1 MRLHELLTEAK
12 VKIKPPFQDKTGA
25 WRVRITG
32 SDGVAR
38 TYKQTFQSKEAANK
52 FISSLGSP
60 KSNQNS
66 VPKPNIGSTDDFKK
80 GVSQGRSA
88 VRNFFKTNSDEPLY
102 SSERFKRSLESVSAN
117 AELSNDQT
125 KILQALARQIK
136 MPESQ
141 KGSLNTDHVTAKQVV
156 DAVNRTLQ
164 ANKAAP
170 DDAVTI
176 ERFIRRLK

>member
-1 MRLHELLTEAK
+1 MKFYEIITEAK

-25 WRVRITG
+25 WRVRVTG
-32 SDGVAR
+32 PDGVAR

-52 FISSLGSP
+52 FISSLSSP
-60 KSNQNS
+60 ASNQQAAS
-66 VPKPNIGSTDDFKK
+66 KLRVGSIDDFTK

-88 VRNFFKTNSDEPLY
+88 VRNFFKTGSSEPLY

-117 AELSNDQT
+117 AELTNDQT
-125 KILQALARQIK
+125 KILKALVRQIK

-141 KGSLNTDHVTAKQVV
+141 RGSLNADHASAKQVV

-170 DDAVTI
+170 DDAATI